1 MPRGKKSVKINEPVV
16 NEAETNVEAEA
27 EEAKT
32 TVEVTA
38 NPETTEPENVTITR
52 DENGEVVSVQPTQE
66 LIDQQ
71 NADVEK
77 EEEEEEKSEEETE
90 EKAEETETEKV
101 ENPVNENEL
110 FLNNDSSEATELQ
123 KDNSAETEKP
133 EEEKAESTTEPLTPT
148 AANRGIANQIITNPY
163 GRRSVGYQPNPSRA
177 VFTKADEQGNASV
190 TIFGRRGEER
200 IKRDWTSL

>member
-1 MPRGKKSVKINEPVV
+1 MPRGKKSVKIKEPVV

-27 EEAKT
+27 VKT

-52 DENGEVVSVQPTQE
+52 DENGEIISIQSTQE

-71 NADVEK
+71 NAEVEK
-77 EEEEEEKSEEETE
+77 EAETETEEEAKSEEEEEKTEETE
-90 EKAEETETEKV
+90 
-101 ENPVNENEL
+101 
-110 FLNNDSSEATELQ
+110 
-123 KDNSAETEKP
+123 AETPATNVEP
-133 EEEKAESTTEPLTPT
+133 EQPEQPAQAESTTEPLTPT

-177 VFTKADEQGNASV
+177 VFTKADSQGNASV
-190 TIFGRRGEER
+190 TVFGRRGEER

>member
-16 NEAETNVEAEA
+16 NEAEVTEA
-27 EEAKT
+27 EEVKT

-52 DENGEVVSVQPTQE
+52 DENGEVISVQPTQE

-71 NADVEK
+71 NAEAEK
-77 EEEEEEKSEEETE
+77 EEEEKAEAEAPELPKNDETPFEDTSEEKDAL
-90 EKAEETETEKV
+90 EKCDESDEKDTEKCDD
-101 ENPVNENEL
+101 ECQEY
-110 FLNNDSSEATELQ
+110 
-123 KDNSAETEKP
+123 
-133 EEEKAESTTEPLTPT
+133 KAESTVEPLTPT

-177 VFTKADEQGNASV
+177 VFTKADSQGNASV
-190 TIFGRRGEER
+190 TVFGRRGEER